1 MAWASALTMVCDLGL
16 NVLLTREVAKPGSA
30 GRRLLAAAVL
40 AKLLLAPIGLLVFW
54 AAPWVG
60 IEAES
65 TAALRGAV
73 FLAAAGAAYGC
84 FAAVFRGV
92 EWFIPLVVME
102 TAGLAVQLL
111 GSVWI
116 VWSGGTVLDLVVL
129 AFAVQMVQ
137 LSVAAGL
144 WQLWAPPR
152 GRLVPPSWGLAGRMI
167 RRSLPFAAAGLVAT
181 VQGRSSPLLL
191 GYLGSQSGLGRF
203 GAAWRLGE
211 LAKLIPHG
219 IFGAALPVLAHETGK
234 DPSQI
239 RKLLPR
245 FERGLLALTL
255 AIATLLV
262 AFADPILRWT
272 YGAQFAPASPTLV
285 WLALGLVPALM
296 NSERRVYLYAS
307 GDERYAVRLS
317 AIGLALQLLASVPMI
332 VTFGP
337 SGAAVSIALGEA
349 AVWFPL
355 RRRSRGERIR
365 GQNLELGI
373 HRVATLETQ
382 VQNSPSLASA
392 THARRSS

>member
-1 MAWASALTMVCDLGL
+1 MRAAMTESPASTSPLRRLVRGGSVYVASNFARAFLGFGMSLVIGRGLGDVRFGRWTFCMAWASALTMVCDLGL

-40 AKLLLAPIGLLVFW
+40 AKLLLLAPIGLLVFW

-167 RRSLPFAAAGLVAT
+167 RLPPFRGGRSGRHGSGSVQSAAPRLSGEPVGARSVRRCVAARRTGETDPTRNLRRGVTCSSARNRERSKPDSQAAATIRAW
-181 VQGRSSPLLL
+181 
-191 GYLGSQSGLGRF
+191 
-203 GAAWRLGE
+203 AAG
-211 LAKLIPHG
+211 
-219 IFGAALPVLAHETGK
+219 
-234 DPSQI
+234 
-239 RKLLPR
+239 
-245 FERGLLALTL
+245 
-255 AIATLLV
+255 
-262 AFADPILRWT
+262 ADPRHRDPP
-272 YGAQFAPASPTLV
+272 G
-285 WLALGLVPALM
+285 GLCRSHPALDLW
-296 NSERRVYLYAS
+296 SPVRAS
-307 GDERYAVRLS
+307 LTDARLARAWARSGSDE
-317 AIGLALQLLASVPMI
+317 Q
-332 VTFGP
+332 
-337 SGAAVSIALGEA
+337 
-349 AVWFPL
+349 
-355 RRRSRGERIR
+355 
-365 GQNLELGI
+365 
-373 HRVATLETQ
+373 
-382 VQNSPSLASA
+382 
-392 THARRSS
+392 